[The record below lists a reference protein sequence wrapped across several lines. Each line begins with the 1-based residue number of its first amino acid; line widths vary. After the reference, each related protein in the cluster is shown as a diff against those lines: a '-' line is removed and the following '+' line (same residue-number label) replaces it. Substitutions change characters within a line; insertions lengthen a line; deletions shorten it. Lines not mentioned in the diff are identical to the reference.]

1 MAKSVKR
8 NYIYSLSYQIFS
20 IIMPFITSPYI
31 ARVLGPENVGTFS
44 FISTYVSYFVL
55 FGRLSIDLYGSREIS
70 YVKNDLTKKSEVFW
84 NLALL
89 NFSNLLIALVIYTAW
104 LLIYKP
110 VNGMFY
116 VLSSLTLLS
125 SMLDITWLFSA
136 HEDFGMIAL
145 RNFIVRIISVVLLFV
160 FVKSPND
167 VLNYF
172 IINLITPLVINV
184 SMLRYINRY
193 VIFIRPTFLNA
204 YKRYPK
210 VLKISLPNLALS
222 VYTMLDKLLLG
233 AISGNEYL
241 GYYDYSKRIIGMAF
255 TVVSSITPIM
265 MVKMS
270 GHFKNNDLSSV
281 RNYVAKSFKFSV
293 FSSVLVFSL
302 LISIIPEFIPWFY
315 GSNFS
320 STIKLIQILSPTIIA
335 AALQIVAGNQFLL
348 SIGKENLLSLA
359 LAIGAA
365 ISFSLNMLLIPRYDA
380 LGASITSLITEVTL
394 AVILCVIISK
404 YINVKELFRQNYKF
418 FIFSLAVIIPLRII
432 GTRMGPSV
440 LTNLLQVVLGVI
452 IYLLLSFVF
461 DKDINRYM
469 NDVVNK
475 LISKLATI
483 KSR

>member
-20 IIMPFITSPYI
+20 LIMPFITSPYI
-31 ARVLGPENVGTFS
+31 ARILGPENVGTFS

-55 FGRLSIDLYGSREIS
+55 LGRLSIDLYGSRELS

-89 NFSNLLIALVIYTAW
+89 NFTNLLIALVIYFAW

-110 VNGMFY
+110 VNGLFY
-116 VLSSLTLLS
+116 ALSSLTLFS

-136 HEDFGMIAL
+136 HEEFGMIAL
-145 RNFIVRIISVVLLFV
+145 RNFIVRIISVVSIFV

-167 VLNYF
+167 LVNYF
-172 IINLITPLVINV
+172 LINLITPFVINA

-193 VIFIRPTFLNA
+193 VTFIKPTFLNA

-210 VLKISLPNLALS
+210 VLKISLPNLAVS

-233 AISGNEYL
+233 TISGNEYL
-241 GYYDYSKRIIGMAF
+241 GYYDYSKRIVAMAL
-255 TVVSSITPIM
+255 TVVSSMTPIM

-270 GHFKNNDLSSV
+270 GHFKNNDLSLV
-281 RNYVAKSFKFSV
+281 RGYVAKSFKFSV
-293 FSSVLVFSL
+293 FSSVLIFSL
-302 LISIIPEFIPWFY
+302 LISAVPEFIPWFY

-320 STIKLIQILSPTIIA
+320 TTIKLIQILSPTIIA
-335 AALQIVAGNQFLL
+335 VAMGTVAGHQFLL

-359 LAIGAA
+359 LVIGAV
-365 ISFSLNMLLIPRYDA
+365 ISFSLNILLIPRYDA
-380 LGASITSLITEVTL
+380 LGASLTSLVTEVTITI
-394 AVILCVIISK
+394 ILYITISR
-404 YINVKELFRQNYKF
+404 YMDVKELFRQNYKF
-418 FIFSLAVIIPLRII
+418 FLFSLAVIIPLRII
-432 GTRMGPSV
+432 GTKMGPSV
-440 LTNLLQVVLGVI
+440 LTNLLQVALGTI

-461 DKDINRYM
+461 DKDIHSYM
-469 NDVVNK
+469 KDVVNK
-475 LISKLATI
+475 LKSKLAI
-483 KSR
+483 KIR

>member
-20 IIMPFITSPYI
+20 LIMPFITSPYI
-31 ARVLGPENVGTFS
+31 ARILGPENVGTFS

-55 FGRLSIDLYGSREIS
+55 LGRLSIDLYGSRELS

-89 NFSNLLIALVIYTAW
+89 NFTNLLIALLIYFTW

-110 VNGMFY
+110 VNGLFY
-116 VLSSLTLLS
+116 ALSSLTLFS

-136 HEDFGMIAL
+136 HEEFGMIAL
-145 RNFIVRIISVVLLFV
+145 RNFIVRIISVVSIFV

-167 VLNYF
+167 LVNYF
-172 IINLITPLVINV
+172 LINLVTPFVINA

-193 VIFIRPTFLNA
+193 VTFIKPTFLNA

-210 VLKISLPNLALS
+210 VLKISLPNLAVS

-233 AISGNEYL
+233 TISGNEYL
-241 GYYDYSKRIIGMAF
+241 GYYDYSKRIVTMAL
-255 TVVSSITPIM
+255 TVVSSMTPIM

-270 GHFKNNDLSSV
+270 GHFKNNDLSLV
-281 RNYVAKSFKFSV
+281 TGYVAKSFKFSV
-293 FSSVLVFSL
+293 FSSVLIFSL
-302 LISIIPEFIPWFY
+302 LISAVPEFIPWFY

-320 STIKLIQILSPTIIA
+320 TTIKLIQILSPTIIA
-335 AALQIVAGNQFLL
+335 VAMGTVAGHQFLL

-359 LAIGAA
+359 LVIGAV
-365 ISFSLNMLLIPRYDA
+365 ISFSLNILLIPRYDA
-380 LGASITSLITEVTL
+380 LGASLTSLVTEAAITI
-394 AVILCVIISK
+394 ILYITISR
-404 YINVKELFRQNYKF
+404 YMDVKELFRQNYKF
-418 FIFSLAVIIPLRII
+418 FLFSLAVIIPLRII
-432 GTRMGPSV
+432 GTKMGPSV
-440 LTNLLQVVLGVI
+440 LTNLLQVALGTI

-461 DKDINRYM
+461 DKDIHSYM
-469 NDVVNK
+469 KDVVNK
-475 LISKLATI
+475 LKSKLAI
-483 KSR
+483 KIR

>member
-20 IIMPFITSPYI
+20 LIMPFITSPYI
-31 ARVLGPENVGTFS
+31 ARILGPENVGTFS

-55 FGRLSIDLYGSREIS
+55 LGRLSIDLYGSRELS

-89 NFSNLLIALVIYTAW
+89 NFTNLLIALVIYFAW

-110 VNGMFY
+110 VNGLFY
-116 VLSSLTLLS
+116 ALSSLTLLS

-136 HEDFGMIAL
+136 HEEFGMIAL
-145 RNFIVRIISVVLLFV
+145 RNFIVRIISVVSIFV

-167 VLNYF
+167 LVNYF
-172 IINLITPLVINV
+172 LINLITPFVINA

-193 VIFIRPTFLNA
+193 VTFIKPTFLNA

-210 VLKISLPNLALS
+210 VLKISLPNLAVS

-233 AISGNEYL
+233 TISGNEYL
-241 GYYDYSKRIIGMAF
+241 GYYDYSKRIVAMAL
-255 TVVSSITPIM
+255 TVVSSMTPIM

-270 GHFKNNDLSSV
+270 GHFKNNDLSLV
-281 RNYVAKSFKFSV
+281 RGYVAKSFKFSV
-293 FSSVLVFSL
+293 FSSVLIFSL
-302 LISIIPEFIPWFY
+302 LISAVPEFIPWFY

-320 STIKLIQILSPTIIA
+320 TTIKLIQILSPTIIA
-335 AALQIVAGNQFLL
+335 VAMGTVAGHQFLL

-359 LAIGAA
+359 LVIGAV
-365 ISFSLNMLLIPRYDA
+365 ISFSLNILLIPRYDA
-380 LGASITSLITEVTL
+380 LGASLTSLVTEVTITI
-394 AVILCVIISK
+394 ILYITISR
-404 YINVKELFRQNYKF
+404 YMDVKELFRQNYKF
-418 FIFSLAVIIPLRII
+418 FLFSLAVIIPLRII
-432 GTRMGPSV
+432 GTKMGPSV
-440 LTNLLQVVLGVI
+440 LTNLLQVALGTI

-461 DKDINRYM
+461 DKDIHSYM
-469 NDVVNK
+469 KDVVNK
-475 LISKLATI
+475 LKSKLAI
-483 KSR
+483 KIR

>member
-20 IIMPFITSPYI
+20 LIMPFITSPYI
-31 ARVLGPENVGTFS
+31 ARILGPENVGTFS

-55 FGRLSIDLYGSREIS
+55 LGRLSIDLYGSRELS

-89 NFSNLLIALVIYTAW
+89 NFTNLLIALVIYFAW

-110 VNGMFY
+110 VNGLFY
-116 VLSSLTLLS
+116 ALSSLTLFS

-136 HEDFGMIAL
+136 HEEFGMIAL
-145 RNFIVRIISVVLLFV
+145 RNFIVRIISVVSIFV

-167 VLNYF
+167 LVNYF
-172 IINLITPLVINV
+172 LINLITPFVINA

-193 VIFIRPTFLNA
+193 VTFIKPTFLNA

-210 VLKISLPNLALS
+210 VLKISLPNLAVS

-233 AISGNEYL
+233 TISGNEYL
-241 GYYDYSKRIIGMAF
+241 GYYDYSKRIVAMAL
-255 TVVSSITPIM
+255 TVVSSMTPIM

-270 GHFKNNDLSSV
+270 GHFKNNDLSLV
-281 RNYVAKSFKFSV
+281 RGYVAKSFKFSV
-293 FSSVLVFSL
+293 FSSVLIFSL
-302 LISIIPEFIPWFY
+302 LISAVPEFIPWFY

-320 STIKLIQILSPTIIA
+320 TTIKLIQILSPTIIA
-335 AALQIVAGNQFLL
+335 VAMGTVAGHQFLL

-359 LAIGAA
+359 LVIGAV
-365 ISFSLNMLLIPRYDA
+365 ISFSLNILLIPRYDA
-380 LGASITSLITEVTL
+380 LGASLTSLVTEAAITI
-394 AVILCVIISK
+394 ILYITISR
-404 YINVKELFRQNYKF
+404 YMDVKELFRQNYKF
-418 FIFSLAVIIPLRII
+418 FLFSLAVIIPLRII
-432 GTRMGPSV
+432 GTKMGPSV
-440 LTNLLQVVLGVI
+440 LTNLLQVALGTI

-461 DKDINRYM
+461 DKDIHSYM
-469 NDVVNK
+469 KDVVNK
-475 LISKLATI
+475 LKSKLAI
-483 KSR
+483 KIR

>member
-20 IIMPFITSPYI
+20 LIMPFITSPYI
-31 ARVLGPENVGTFS
+31 ARILGPENVGTFS

-55 FGRLSIDLYGSREIS
+55 LGRLSIDLYGSRELS

-89 NFSNLLIALVIYTAW
+89 NFTNLLIALVIYFAW

-110 VNGMFY
+110 VNGLFY
-116 VLSSLTLLS
+116 ALSSLTLFS

-136 HEDFGMIAL
+136 HEEFGMIAL
-145 RNFIVRIISVVLLFV
+145 RNFIVRIISVVSIFV

-167 VLNYF
+167 LLNYF
-172 IINLITPLVINV
+172 LINLITPFVINA

-193 VIFIRPTFLNA
+193 VTFIKPTFLNA

-210 VLKISLPNLALS
+210 VLKISLPNLAVS

-233 AISGNEYL
+233 TISGNEYL
-241 GYYDYSKRIIGMAF
+241 GYYDYSKRIVVMAATF
-255 TVVSSITPIM
+255 VSSMTPIM

-270 GHFKNNDLSSV
+270 GHFKNNDLSLV
-281 RNYVAKSFKFSV
+281 RGYVAKSFKFSV
-293 FSSVLVFSL
+293 FSSVLIFSL
-302 LISIIPEFIPWFY
+302 LISAVPEFIPWFY

-335 AALQIVAGNQFLL
+335 GAMGVVAGHQFLL

-365 ISFSLNMLLIPRYDA
+365 ISFSLNILLIPRYDA
-380 LGASITSLITEVTL
+380 LGASLTSLVTEVTITI
-394 AVILCVIISK
+394 ILYITISR
-404 YINVKELFRQNYKF
+404 YMDVKELFRQNYKF
-418 FIFSLAVIIPLRII
+418 FLFSLAVIIPLRII
-432 GTRMGPSV
+432 GIKMGPSV
-440 LTNLLQVVLGVI
+440 FTNLLQVALGTI

-461 DKDINRYM
+461 DKDIHSHIHPTKHLDKN
-469 NDVVNK
+469 
-475 LISKLATI
+475 
-483 KSR
+483 

>member
-20 IIMPFITSPYI
+20 LIMPFITSPYI
-31 ARVLGPENVGTFS
+31 ARILGPENVGTFS

-55 FGRLSIDLYGSREIS
+55 LGRLSIDLYGSRELS

-89 NFSNLLIALVIYTAW
+89 NFTNLLIALLIYFTW

-110 VNGMFY
+110 VNGLFY
-116 VLSSLTLLS
+116 ALSSLTLFS

-136 HEDFGMIAL
+136 HEEFGMIAL
-145 RNFIVRIISVVLLFV
+145 RNFIVRIISVVSIFV

-167 VLNYF
+167 LVNYF
-172 IINLITPLVINV
+172 LINLITPFVINA

-193 VIFIRPTFLNA
+193 VTFIKPTFLNA

-210 VLKISLPNLALS
+210 VLKISLPNLAVS

-233 AISGNEYL
+233 TISGNEYL
-241 GYYDYSKRIIGMAF
+241 GYYDYSKRIVAMAL
-255 TVVSSITPIM
+255 TVVSSMTPIM

-270 GHFKNNDLSSV
+270 GHFKNNDLSLV
-281 RNYVAKSFKFSV
+281 RGYVAKSFKFSV
-293 FSSVLVFSL
+293 FSSVLIFSL
-302 LISIIPEFIPWFY
+302 LISAVPEFIPWFY

-320 STIKLIQILSPTIIA
+320 TTIKLIQILSPTIIA
-335 AALQIVAGNQFLL
+335 VAMGTVAGHQFLL

-365 ISFSLNMLLIPRYDA
+365 ISFSLNILLIPRYDA
-380 LGASITSLITEVTL
+380 LGASLTSLVSEAAITI
-394 AVILCVIISK
+394 ILYITISR
-404 YINVKELFRQNYKF
+404 YMDVKELFRQNYKF
-418 FIFSLAVIIPLRII
+418 FLFSLAVIIPLRII
-432 GTRMGPSV
+432 GTKMGPSV
-440 LTNLLQVVLGVI
+440 LTNLLQVALGTI
-452 IYLLLSFVF
+452 IYLLLSLVF
-461 DKDINRYM
+461 DKDIHSYM
-469 NDVVNK
+469 KDVVNK
-475 LISKLATI
+475 LKSKLAI
-483 KSR
+483 KIR

>member
-20 IIMPFITSPYI
+20 LIMPFITSPYI
-31 ARVLGPENVGTFS
+31 ARILGPENVGTFS

-55 FGRLSIDLYGSREIS
+55 LGRLSIDLYGSRELS

-89 NFSNLLIALVIYTAW
+89 NFTNLLIALLIYFTW

-110 VNGMFY
+110 VNGLFY
-116 VLSSLTLLS
+116 ALSSLTLFS

-136 HEDFGMIAL
+136 HEEFGMIAL
-145 RNFIVRIISVVLLFV
+145 RNFIVRIISVVSIFV

-167 VLNYF
+167 LVNYF
-172 IINLITPLVINV
+172 LINLVTPFVINA

-193 VIFIRPTFLNA
+193 VTFIKPTFLNA

-210 VLKISLPNLALS
+210 VLKISLPNLAVS

-233 AISGNEYL
+233 TISGNEYL
-241 GYYDYSKRIIGMAF
+241 GYYDYSKRIVTMAL
-255 TVVSSITPIM
+255 TVVSSMTPIM

-270 GHFKNNDLSSV
+270 GHFKNNDLSLV
-281 RNYVAKSFKFSV
+281 RGYVAKSFKFSV
-293 FSSVLVFSL
+293 FSSVLIFSL
-302 LISIIPEFIPWFY
+302 LISAVPEFIPWFY

-320 STIKLIQILSPTIIA
+320 TTIKLIQILSPTIIA
-335 AALQIVAGNQFLL
+335 VAMGTVAGHQFLL

-359 LAIGAA
+359 LVIGAV
-365 ISFSLNMLLIPRYDA
+365 ISFSLNILLIPRYDA
-380 LGASITSLITEVTL
+380 LGASLTSLVTEAAITI
-394 AVILCVIISK
+394 ILYITISR
-404 YINVKELFRQNYKF
+404 YMDVKELFRQNYKF
-418 FIFSLAVIIPLRII
+418 FLFSLAVIIPLRII
-432 GTRMGPSV
+432 GTKMGPSV
-440 LTNLLQVVLGVI
+440 LTNLLQVALGTI

-461 DKDINRYM
+461 DKDIHSYM
-469 NDVVNK
+469 KDVVNK
-475 LISKLATI
+475 LKSKLAI
-483 KSR
+483 KIR